1 MRLSSRTDQFL
12 IEEKR
17 NQRILAFESRS
28 LGNMRWEK
36 GVIRFQIVRS
46 LEALM
51 ISFVAALVGQRISL
65 LSDQSIHQTLKLKME
80 NLTVFRGI
88 RQKEERNW
96 QGIR

>member
-1 MRLSSRTDQFL
+1 
-12 IEEKR
+12 
-17 NQRILAFESRS
+17 
-28 LGNMRWEK
+28 
-36 GVIRFQIVRS
+36 
-46 LEALM
+46 M